1 MEVLLMIRLFK
12 STETD
17 FTHNE
22 YILNEIVSCKVSE
35 ELNGDYT
42 LELEYPLEDSKNISS
57 NLIVGAIISVPTIDN
72 RPDQLF
78 RIIDKETTSSTI
90 IVQAQAKLLADLKTN
105 WSKGM
110 TIAGKTRKE
119 AIQQILGSCLESH
132 VYVVGNLDT
141 NVNRNVILNTK
152 TGNPLTVIIGSDD
165 ESIINVYGGEL
176 IVNNN
181 TFDLIDHRGID
192 NGVIV
197 EYGKNIKSIKES
209 INTNDLT
216 TVLVPKSGDVYLP
229 EYFIESSNVSK
240 YEKRYFKEVDL
251 NLNIWDGTGT
261 QGDGQITKTQAYA
274 LMRDACSKMF
284 NADKVDLLAFNYSI
298 DFIELSKTEEYK
310 NYAILETVNVGDT
323 VIVRHKILNLDLQG
337 RVNKI
342 TYIIDS
348 EGNKTIDTVE
358 IGFARKSITDIINS
372 TIRNIQFAEQKILL
386 QVSNLDNT
394 LTSKIEIT
402 AGQIRSEVS
411 NTASGLQS
419 QITQTASEIRSEVTN
434 TASGLQSQIT
444 QQAGQISSTVTR
456 VGEAESN
463 ITQLADDITSK
474 VSKGD
479 FSSLI
484 QQNAQA
490 VAIAIKGET
499 DMNVVF
505 DSNGQLIKNGA
516 LEVQDSSGRTLL
528 YFDNT
533 KGILGT
539 RDISIGD
546 TSKGSGLYNALMSMD
561 ECYIPNLGVGTLYI
575 NDKSVEQIVYDMLV
589 EYNLV

>member
-1 MEVLLMIRLFK
+1 MIRLFK

-22 YILNEIVSCKVSE
+22 HVLSEIISCKVSE

-57 NLIVGAIISVPTIDN
+57 NLVIGAIISVPALDD

-141 NVNRNVILNTK
+141 NVNRNAILNTD
-152 TGNPLTVIIGSDD
+152 TGNPLTIIIGTGDN
-165 ESIINVYGGEL
+165 SIIKNYGGEF

-181 TFDLIDHRGID
+181 NIDLIDHRGND
-192 NGVIV
+192 NGVTV

-209 INTNDLT
+209 ININDLA
-216 TVLVPKSGDVYLP
+216 TVLIPKSGNVYLP
-229 EYFIESSNVSK
+229 EYCVESTNVNK

-261 QGDGQITKTQAYA
+261 QGDGQITETQAYI
-274 LMRDACSKMF
+274 LMRDACNKMF
-284 NADKVDLLAFNYSI
+284 NTDNVDLLAFNYTV
-298 DFIELSKTEEYK
+298 DFIELSKTEEYR
-310 NYAILETVNVGDT
+310 NYAIIETVNIGDT
-323 VIVRHKILNLDLQG
+323 VTVKHKKLNLDLQG

-358 IGFARKSITDIINS
+358 IGFTRKNLTDIINS

-386 QVSNLDNT
+386 QVSNLGNT
-394 LTSKIEIT
+394 LTSKIEMT
-402 AGQIRSEVS
+402 AE
-411 NTASGLQS
+411 
-419 QITQTASEIRSEVTN
+419 EIRSEVTD
-434 TASGLQSQIT
+434 ADAGLQSQIT
-444 QQAGQISSTVTR
+444 QQAGQIQSTVTDLN
-456 VGEAESN
+456 GAKSQ
-463 ITQLADDITSK
+463 ITQLSNEISSK
-474 VSKGD
+474 VDEGNL
-479 FSSLI
+479 SSLI
-484 QQNAQA
+484 QQNAEA
-490 VAIAIKGET
+490 VAIAIKNET
-499 DMNVVF
+499 DMNVIF
-505 DSNGQLIKNGA
+505 NSDGQTIENGA
-516 LEVQDSSGRTLL
+516 FTIKDSSGNIIFRVNSDGSVGIKDLEIIDVSYGSWFYQSLANMRKCYLQTLSVDNRFSIDETT
-528 YFDNT
+528 FDIT
-533 KGILGT
+533 K
-539 RDISIGD
+539 DDS
-546 TSKGSGLYNALMSMD
+546 SG
-561 ECYIPNLGVGTLYI
+561 
-575 NDKSVEQIVYDMLV
+575 
-589 EYNLV
+589 YNLKDYVVEVLRDYSLI

>member
-22 YILNEIVSCKVSE
+22 YVLSEIISCKVTE

-57 NLIVGAIISVPTIDN
+57 NLIVGAIISVPALDD

-78 RIIDKETTSSTI
+78 RIIDKETTSSSI

-119 AIQQILGSCLESH
+119 AIQQILSSCLESH
-132 VYVVGNLDT
+132 VYTVGNLDT
-141 NVNRNVILNTK
+141 NTNKNVLINTDSS
-152 TGNPLTVIIGSDD
+152 NPITSIIGTGDN
-165 ESIINVYGGEL
+165 SIIKNYGGEF

-181 TFDLIDHRGID
+181 AFDLIDHRGND

-197 EYGKNIKSIKES
+197 EYGKNIKSIKEG
-209 INTNDLT
+209 ININDLT

-229 EYFIESSNVSK
+229 EYFVESPNVNK

-261 QGDGQITKTQAYA
+261 QGQGQITKTQAYT

-284 NADKVDLLAFNYSI
+284 NTEKVDLLAFNYSI

-310 NYAILETVNVGDT
+310 NYAVLETVNVGDT
-323 VIVRHKILNLDLQG
+323 VTVRHKILNLDLQG
-337 RVNKI
+337 RINKI

-348 EGNKTIDTVE
+348 EGNKTIDTVD
-358 IGFARKSITDIINS
+358 IGFTRKNITDIINS
-372 TIRNIQFAEQKILL
+372 TIRNIQFTEQKILL
-386 QVSNLDNT
+386 QVSSLDNT
-394 LTSKIEIT
+394 LSSKIEMT
-402 AGQIRSEVS
+402 AGQIRSEV
-411 NTASGLQS
+411 NDAN
-419 QITQTASEIRSEVTN
+419 A
-434 TASGLQSQIT
+434 GLQSQIT
-444 QQAGQISSTVTR
+444 QQAGKIESTVTDLN
-456 VGEAESN
+456 GAKSQ
-463 ITQLADDITSK
+463 ITQLTNEISSK
-474 VSKGD
+474 VSEGN

-490 VAIAIKGET
+490 VTLAIKGET
-499 DMNVVF
+499 DMNVIF
-505 DSNGQLIKNGA
+505 GNGKQLIKNGA
-516 LEVQDSSGRTLL
+516 LEVQDNSSRTLM
-528 YFDNT
+528 YFDNN

-539 RDISIGD
+539 RGLSISD
-546 TSKGSGLYNALMSMD
+546 TSKGSSFYNTLAGMN
-561 ECYIPNLGVGTLYI
+561 EVYFPNIGCGTLYI
-575 NDKSVEQIVYDMLV
+575 NDKSVEQIVYDMFV
-589 EYNLV
+589 EYKLV